1 MTRTADST
9 ALVCVT
15 RRGDGA
21 VLRIATDRVD
31 FTIAEAFKTR
41 LKQAVPEG
49 TGPVAIDLS
58 GVEFIDS
65 SGLGALV
72 ALRKPL
78 PQDRPIRLVGAP
90 PFVDRVLRLTCLDR
104 IFEISA

>member
-31 FTIAEAFKTR
+31 FTIAEALKAR

-49 TGPVAIDLS
+49 TGPVSIDIS
-58 GVEFIDS
+58 AVEFIDS

-72 ALRKPL
+72 ALRKHL
-78 PQDRPIRLVGAP
+78 PKDRCIRLVGP
-90 PFVDRVLRLTCLDR
+90 GRFVDRVLRLTCLDR
-104 IFEISA
+104 VFDISA